1 LRDYIGVMRA
11 GISAFCIS
19 VLVLSISF
27 FALCVSP
34 VSAEWE
40 PLPFK
45 LTSYPGANHAY
56 GYQEANIY
64 NIDNIRK
71 PDGWFTEAHT
81 TAPAIYSADYMVSW
95 DFNDATYPVGE
106 DVLIP
111 DDLNDTIGLL
121 KLVLTF
127 PSNTPVMP
135 GHFSI
140 GWDTEDYWV
149 GSNPE
154 IYGSWY
160 DSDNTSYYDGLNSVP
175 SESWGN
181 VNRTGNI
188 YTWTVLQYLGGEL
201 VSPHNF
207 TVADVISDYSL
218 KVMWYFTDYT
228 TTSSFDYLGIQY
240 MYYSESIVE
249 FPITDVPELSFS
261 SVIYAMIWLVLIL
274 LPALL
279 LSAYL
284 PKAGF
289 MVGMCMMIIILGA
302 TQTGFYFITILGV
315 IAIGIMVYKGE

>member
-1 LRDYIGVMRA
+1 L
-11 GISAFCIS
+11 ISIVSF
-19 VLVLSISF
+19 SF
-27 FALCVSP
+27 FAVP

-45 LTSYPGANHAY
+45 LSSYPGAYHTY
-56 GYQEANIY
+56 GYQETNIE
-64 NIDNIRK
+64 NIENLKK

-81 TAPAIYSADYMVSW
+81 TAPAIYSADYLVSW
-95 DFNDATYPVGE
+95 DFNDATYPDGE

-111 DDLNDTIGLL
+111 DDLNDTIGVL
-121 KLVLTF
+121 KVVLTF

-149 GSNPE
+149 GNNPE

-160 DSDNTSYYDGLNSVP
+160 DSDNTSYYDGLNSIP
-175 SESWGN
+175 AESWGN

-188 YTWTVLQYLGGEL
+188 YTWTVLQYLNGSL

-207 TVADVISDYSL
+207 TVSDIISEYSL

-228 TTSSFDYLGIQY
+228 STSSFDYLGIQY
-240 MYYSESIVE
+240 IYYSESTTE
-249 FPITDVPELSFS
+249 FPLIDVPELSFS
-261 SVIYAMIWLVLIL
+261 SVIYGMIWLILIF

-279 LSAYL
+279 LSVFL

-289 MVGMCMMIIILGA
+289 MVGMCLMIFILGV
-302 TQTGFYFITILGV
+302 TESGFYFITILGMV
-315 IAIGIMVYKGE
+315 AIGIMIFKGE